1 MSPEVLDLIVNI
13 YKIELARR
21 PYSWA
26 FVTIAKAVDDLCAHV
41 QELLEQ
47 DEMELVENNYAD
59 LVEQGEIFDLSSE
72 DFGDE

>member
-13 YKIELARR
+13 YKNWPDEPTVGLSS
-21 PYSWA
+21 PLQ
-26 FVTIAKAVDDLCAHV
+26 KQVDDLCAHV

-59 LVEQGEIFDLSSE
+59 LVEQGEIFALSSE

>member
-1 MSPEVLDLIVNI
+1 MISAPTD
-13 YKIELARR
+13 
-21 PYSWA
+21 
-26 FVTIAKAVDDLCAHV
+26 V

-59 LVEQGEIFDLSSE
+59 LVEQGEIHDLSSE